1 MTSSADPRRALRPWS
16 SAPQPEG
23 RLGSV
28 RPAVQPP
35 SLLSPGAK
43 FVLRGP
49 SGPLHLYS
57 RPLGS
62 ATVLPCDTGRAGD
75 PTIFHASFDFS
86 VIPRKDGEVRDAADW
101 TVAGEHLSVPAGGSW
116 FVFNQRLE
124 QVSEVLLFNEQ
135 KKKALLRWLKCTR
148 NLGVL
153 RFLKNPREQHFNNN
167 VPTNEGTIIK
177 TVCSSQVLLIS
188 LNCFKR
194 SVTDHVIEFDFLQI
208 PFILI

>member
-1 MTSSADPRRALRPWS
+1 MSDPPSSRLRSYLRVPSLSSAVPQAPSICTRVLSARLPCFHVTQAELETPRFFMRLLILAS
-16 SAPQPEG
+16 SLG
-23 RLGSV
+23 RMGKCGMLLSGLWLGSIC
-28 RPAVQPP
+28 PC
-35 SLLSPGAK
+35 
-43 FVLRGP
+43 
-49 SGPLHLYS
+49 
-57 RPLGS
+57 
-62 ATVLPCDTGRAGD
+62 LP
-75 PTIFHASFDFS
+75 
-86 VIPRKDGEVRDAADW
+86 EVR
-101 TVAGEHLSVPAGGSW
+101 GSCLISGLNK
-116 FVFNQRLE
+116 FPRFYCSTNKK
-124 QVSEVLLFNEQ
+124 
-135 KKKALLRWLKCTR
+135 KKKAPLRWLKCTR